1 MINVF
6 NLRGNQRTSGDLSRR
21 EGGKIFGS
29 GSRTPIAITLL
40 VRNPAAKGKAQIHYH
55 DIGDYLSR
63 EEKLERIKKFA
74 SVMSPEM
81 QLSSITPN
89 EENDWLNQ
97 RDGLFDT
104 FIPMEADKK
113 FNTDLMILSGHTYHN
128 RKFELPEGWQEL
140 TSYSA
145 TNGFQATVYKKV
157 Y

>member
-1 MINVF
+1 M
-6 NLRGNQRTSGDLSRR
+6 SRR

-97 RDGLFDT
+97 RDGVFDT
-104 FIPMEADKK
+104 FIPIGDKDNKDGKTIFVPYYSRGCASARDAWVYNFSEEALTKH
-113 FNTDLMILSGHTYHN
+113 ILN
-128 RKFELPEGWQEL
+128 D
-140 TSYSA
+140 
-145 TNGFQATVYKKV
+145 
-157 Y
+157 